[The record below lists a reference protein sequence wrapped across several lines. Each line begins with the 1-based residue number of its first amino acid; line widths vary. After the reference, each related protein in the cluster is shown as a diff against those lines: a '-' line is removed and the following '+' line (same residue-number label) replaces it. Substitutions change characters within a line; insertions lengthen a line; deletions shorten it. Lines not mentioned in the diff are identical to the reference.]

1 MIIYI
6 LYKVEAPIL
15 LKSAFW
21 GGGRG
26 DGERGGGEGRVRGR
40 WDCTV
45 DLIEI
50 TSKLN
55 VQQKLIKLNF
65 QQKLH
70 AGIVADL
77 QQILAKICAFGF
89 YL

>member
-1 MIIYI
+1 M
-6 LYKVEAPIL
+6 
-15 LKSAFW
+15 
-21 GGGRG
+21 
-26 DGERGGGEGRVRGR
+26 GERGGGGGEGRVRGR
-40 WDCTV
+40 GDCTV

-50 TSKLN
+50 TSSLN
-55 VQQKLIKLNF
+55 VEQKLIKLNF

-70 AGIVADL
+70 AGIFADL